1 MKAHILIVDDEPVI
15 CRSCEKVFR
24 RAGHTTAF
32 ATSGR
37 EALALLESDTYD
49 VVFTDLKMMDMGGL
63 EVLQAVREKYPT
75 TVAVV
80 ITGYAT
86 IASAVETMR
95 SGAFDFLPKPFTA
108 GELLAVLARALGTGV
123 P

>member
-1 MKAHILIVDDEPVI
+1 MKDAKAHILIVDDELVI
-15 CRSCEKVFR
+15 CKSCEKIFR

-37 EALALLESDTYD
+37 EALKMLQDDTYD

-75 TVAVV
+75 TVVV
-80 ITGYAT
+80 IITGYAT
-86 IASAVETMR
+86 IASAV
-95 SGAFDFLPKPFTA
+95 
-108 GELLAVLARALGTGV
+108 
-123 P
+123 